1 MEIKQRSK
9 IELIIFTATINIE
22 ESDSNLLKIDKKKY
36 KGITIYYIITKNF
49 GDCENIHSV
58 NSLYLIT
65 GKEDGHIE
73 EKKRSKYLVFGSTDE
88 NKEVF
93 S

>member
-1 MEIKQRSK
+1 M
-9 IELIIFTATINIE
+9 A
-22 ESDSNLLKIDKKKY
+22 KKNY
-36 KGITIYYIITKNF
+36 KEITIYYIIAKHF

-58 NSLYLIT
+58 NYLYLIT
-65 GKEDGHIE
+65 GKEHGHIE
-73 EKKRSKYLVFGSTDE
+73 EKNRSKYLVFGSTDE